1 MVKQLQKNRSTA
13 SARRL
18 LAAAGVEQLIF
29 MTDSARMPEPEAAVK
44 RLPHGSIVILRDY
57 DHAERLALALKL
69 RRVCRAVGCLFL
81 VAGDAALARCVGAD
95 GVHLPEYMLSDN
107 RAAYRGFRRV
117 TAACHSRA
125 ALRRA
130 SALDVDFALVSP
142 VFTTGS
148 HVGAAPLGV
157 QGFARIIAGAQVP
170 VAALGG
176 INHQTAKKLRGLNI
190 AAIAAI
196 SVV

>member
-1 MVKQLQKNRSTA
+1 MVKRLQKNRSTA

-18 LAAAGVEQLIF
+18 LAAAGVDQMIF
-29 MTDSARMPEPEAAVK
+29 MTDNTRVPEPEAAVK
-44 RLPHGSIVILRDY
+44 RLPPGSIVILRDY
-57 DHAERLALALKL
+57 EHAERLALAHKL
-69 RRVCRAVGCLFL
+69 RRVCRAAGCLFL
-81 VAGDAALARCVGAD
+81 VAGDSALARRVGAD
-95 GVHLPEYMLSDN
+95 GVHLPEYMLNDHQAS
-107 RAAYRGFRRV
+107 YRGFCMV

-125 ALRRA
+125 ALRQA
-130 SALDVDFALVSP
+130 SALGVDFALVSP

-148 HVGAAPLGV
+148 HADAVPLGV

-176 INHQTAKKLRGLNI
+176 INHQTAKRLRGLNI

-196 SVV
+196 SAI